1 MMITDQTPLEEI
13 LGIPG
18 TIRVFEKYGIKC
30 LG

>member
-1 MMITDQTPLEEI
+1 MITGQTPLEEV

-18 TIRVFEKYGIKC
+18 AISVFEKYGIKC

>member
-1 MMITDQTPLEEI
+1 MINGQTRLEEI

-18 TIRVFEKYGIKC
+18 AIRIFEKYGIKC